1 MTNVSYEVVTPV
13 GSTVVKSLQRAIEI
27 VAEKGGSYKT
37 KYEKVVEKPHMTS
50 ARQAWLKQ
58 KWGKA

>member
-37 KYEKVVEKPHMTS
+37 KYEKVVEKSHMTPT
-50 ARQAWLKQ
+50 RQTWLKQ
-58 KWGKA
+58 KWGQA